1 LLQFKNGLE
10 NDHKVAL
17 TFYGNK
23 HRVRVFRR
31 AEDLKERVANF
42 YDNMNEFYLN
52 LDKEL
57 GEFDKLGQAVR
68 RMMSIVS
75 EAIGSPSFLKTS
87 RIAPISASC
96 VCPAVR
102 PCLP

>member
-1 LLQFKNGLE
+1 
-10 NDHKVAL
+10 VAL

-75 EAIGSPSFLKTS
+75 EAIGSPGSSIDQSSPFNREVSPDLDTNTGQYASTS
-87 RIAPISASC
+87 DC
-96 VCPAVR
+96 
-102 PCLP
+102 